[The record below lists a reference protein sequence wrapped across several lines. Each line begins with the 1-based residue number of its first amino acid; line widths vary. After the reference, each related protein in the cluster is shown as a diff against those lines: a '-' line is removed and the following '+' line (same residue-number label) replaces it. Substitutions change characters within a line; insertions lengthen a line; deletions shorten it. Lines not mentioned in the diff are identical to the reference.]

1 MYVELMLHYNIE
13 GTRSMATCYANF
25 IFVLVTH
32 VVRHASRLINTMFNC
47 HSEILLA
54 IICKVSNVRWFM
66 SVSPY

>member
-1 MYVELMLHYNIE
+1 MYVELMLHSNIE
-13 GTRSMATCYANF
+13 GTMSIATCYANF

-54 IICKVSNVRWFM
+54 NSCKVSNVRWFI
-66 SVSPY
+66 SVSP